1 MCDTQ
6 ITPQVQNI
14 DKLPLGAR
22 VFINGKNRPLHVVET
37 PDEIYVQLI
46 DAAPDAVRLTNLNGE
61 DTIVPKSRI
70 VSVVAP
76 TPNTRR
82 KVNPPAEI
90 LWGKQ
95 FAFRGLAAYNTA
107 QANAESP
114 FDVVSVPEGESEHDY
129 IAVVAQDLAEA
140 LVLVVNIE
148 TGHALWI
155 NPAVPER
162 AIRRLAKAARL
173 VAEAESLTLVANA
186 VEGFV
191 PSQPGLGDVGPA
203 L

>member
-22 VFINGKNRPLHVVET
+22 IFIDGKNRPLHVVET

-46 DAAPDAVRLTNLNGE
+46 DAAPDVVRMTNLNGE
-61 DTIVPKSRI
+61 ETLVSKSRI

-82 KVNPPAEI
+82 KVNPPAAI
-90 LWGKQ
+90 LWGKG
-95 FAFRGLAAYNTA
+95 FAFVGLAMFNTS
-107 QANAESP
+107 NGDP
-114 FDVVSVPEGESEHDY
+114 TLDVSVPEGENEHDY
-129 IAVVAQDLAEA
+129 IAVVARDGGMDA
-140 LVLVVNIE
+140 LSLVVNIE

-155 NPAVPER
+155 NPAESER

-173 VAEAESLTLVANA
+173 VAEAEALTLVANA
-186 VEGFV
+186 EGFT